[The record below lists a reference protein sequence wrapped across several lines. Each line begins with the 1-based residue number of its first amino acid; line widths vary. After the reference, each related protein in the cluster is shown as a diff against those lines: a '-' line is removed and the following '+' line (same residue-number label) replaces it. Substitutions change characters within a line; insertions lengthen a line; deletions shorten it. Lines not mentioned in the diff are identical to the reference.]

1 MATKFQSMKDT
12 DPLYPFYKQT
22 LTDAGWLTP
31 TGTGSGSGTAAR
43 SGSTG
48 SKLAGVLQRGSV
60 YGTVKPVDGTNGNS
74 FDTAL
79 AKAQSMTN
87 QGKGA
92 GEIED
97 YLIRLGFGDD
107 VISRVSNVMGW

>member
-1 MATKFQSMKDT
+1 MF
-12 DPLYPFYKQT
+12 
-22 LTDAGWLTP
+22 
-31 TGTGSGSGTAAR
+31 
-43 SGSTG
+43 
-48 SKLAGVLQRGSV
+48 
-60 YGTVKPVDGTNGNS
+60 GTVKPVDGTNGNS

-87 QGKGA
+87 QGKSA

-107 VISRVSNVMGW
+107 VISRVSNTMGW

>member
-1 MATKFQSMKDT
+1 MNELQR
-12 DPLYPFYKQT
+12 
-22 LTDAGWLTP
+22 AGVDVNSLL
-31 TGTGSGSGTAAR
+31 GTGSGSGTAAQ
-43 SGSTG
+43 SGNTG

-87 QGKGA
+87 QGKSA

-107 VISRVSNVMGW
+107 VISRVSNTMGW

>member
-1 MATKFQSMKDT
+1 MNSA
-12 DPLYPFYKQT
+12 L
-22 LTDAGWLTP
+22 
-31 TGTGSGSGTAAR
+31 GTGSGSGTAAR

-48 SKLAGVLQRGSV
+48 SKLAGVLQRPAV
-60 YGTVKPVDGTNGNS
+60 FGTVKPVDGTNGNS

-79 AKAQSMTN
+79 DKAQSMTN
-87 QGKGA
+87 QGKSA
-92 GEIED
+92 DEISE